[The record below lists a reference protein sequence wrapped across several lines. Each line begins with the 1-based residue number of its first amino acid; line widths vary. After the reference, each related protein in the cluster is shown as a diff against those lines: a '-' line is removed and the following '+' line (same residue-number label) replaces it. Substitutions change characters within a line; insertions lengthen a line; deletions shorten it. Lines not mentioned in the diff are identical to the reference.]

1 MGMGFFRQFASLIRT
16 KPKIQGDSDSWEPI
30 AGRIAY
36 RFRDKR
42 LLRQALTHRSCFQT
56 SEEHKLSNERL
67 ELLGDA
73 VLGLVV
79 TETLYRRYPDKS
91 EGELTRL
98 KSLMVSREV
107 LAREAIQLE
116 LGQFMRLGSGEEQSG
131 GRNRRSIMADAF
143 EALLGAVY
151 LDGGFGAAR
160 EFVHAFLLRDMT
172 RFLADGFG
180 GNYKSLLLEYVQGKG
195 RGAPKYR
202 VVEESGPDHRKEFT
216 VEVLVKGEVL
226 GRGQGPNK
234 KTAEQHAA
242 KQAADAYGLL
252 LEL

>member
-1 MGMGFFRQFASLIRT
+1 MGCFRHFASLFKT
-16 KPKIQGDSDSWEPI
+16 KPEVPGNSGSWDSLPR
-30 AGRIAY
+30 RISY
-36 RFRDKR
+36 PFRDKR

-79 TETLYRRYPDKS
+79 TETLYRHYPDKS

-107 LAREAIQLE
+107 LAREAVQLD
-116 LGQFMRLGSGEEQSG
+116 LGKFMRLGSGEEQSG
-131 GRNRRSIMADAF
+131 GRSRRSILADAF

-151 LDGGFGAAR
+151 LDGGFTAAR
-160 EFVHAFLLRDMT
+160 NFVQSFLLRDMN

-202 VVEESGPDHRKEFT
+202 VIEEAGPDHRKEFT

-226 GRGQGPNK
+226 GRGKGLNK
-234 KTAEQHAA
+234 KTAEQCAA
-242 KQAADAYGLL
+242 KEAADAYGLL
-252 LEL
+252 LES